1 MCYAWAAMG
10 INPPLLM
17 SFLLRV
23 VAYRVKYLG
32 LFVQTLLR
40 CYIKSI
46 SIIYIINPQGG
57 KKLEQEFCVHL
68 ISAVGPSLLKVSVTT
83 DGADF
88 KYWLEML
95 FEY

>member
-1 MCYAWAAMG
+1 MS

-17 SFLLRV
+17 SFLLSV
-23 VAYRVKYLG
+23 VAYRVEYPG
-32 LFVQTLLR
+32 VFVQTLLR

-46 SIIYIINPQGG
+46 SIIFIITRRE

-88 KYWLEML
+88 KY
-95 FEY
+95 

>member
-1 MCYAWAAMG
+1 
-10 INPPLLM
+10 M

-23 VAYRVKYLG
+23 VAYRVEYPG

-46 SIIYIINPQGG
+46 SIIYIITHRG
-57 KKLEQEFCVHL
+57 KKLEQEFCVYL

-88 KYWLEML
+88 KYWLEI
-95 FEY
+95 